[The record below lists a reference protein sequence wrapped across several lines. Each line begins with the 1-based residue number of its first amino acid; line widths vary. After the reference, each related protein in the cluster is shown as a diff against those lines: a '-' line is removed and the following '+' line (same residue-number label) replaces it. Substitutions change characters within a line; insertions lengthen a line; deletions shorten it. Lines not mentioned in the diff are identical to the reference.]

1 MSQHNLK
8 NSNDEHSVDVETIS
22 PKLHKAMEKLRSV
35 IDSIDM
41 KSNDMN
47 IADLNKTRET
57 EESLSKL
64 LDEKNGLFSQIE
76 DLKDRNEKLENANKI
91 VQSKINNMI
100 SSFHK
105 FLDKA

>member
-76 DLKDRNEKLENANKI
+76 DPKDRNEKLENANKI